1 MLEIKTLVVSPFEE
15 NCYLVWEPE
24 HHSGV
29 IIDPGDED
37 ELIISQVE
45 KNGFEPQA
53 ILLTHGHGDHI
64 GAVKPLKEKY
74 DIPIYIGKG
83 DAPMLQSPS
92 ENVSAVFGYEIVC
105 PPADH
110 LVSDGDVI
118 GFGKMKFTV
127 IDTPGHSRGG
137 VCYHIDRFLFCGDTL
152 FKNSVGRTD
161 LLGGDYETLIASI
174 DKKLLPLP
182 DDLICFPG
190 HGPATTIGEERRNNP
205 FISGRRFV

>member
-1 MLEIKTLVVSPFEE
+1 MIKIKTLVVSPFEE
-15 NCYLVWEPE
+15 NCYLVWDSDVNE
-24 HHSGV
+24 GV

-37 ELIISQVE
+37 ELIISQIE
-45 KNGFEPQA
+45 KNGYKPMA

-64 GAVKPLKEKY
+64 GAVAPVKEKY
-74 DIPIYIGKG
+74 NIPIYIGKE
-83 DAPMLQSPS
+83 DAPMLLSPS
-92 ENVSAVFGYEIVC
+92 ENVSAVFGYDIEC

-110 LVSDGDVI
+110 TVNDGDVL

-127 IDTPGHSRGG
+127 ISTPGHTRGG
-137 VCYHIDRFLFCGDTL
+137 VCYHIERFLFCGDTL
-152 FKNSVGRTD
+152 FRDSVGRTD
-161 LLGGDYETLIASI
+161 LPGGNYETLISSI

-190 HGPATTIGEERRNNP
+190 HGPATTIGEERRHNP